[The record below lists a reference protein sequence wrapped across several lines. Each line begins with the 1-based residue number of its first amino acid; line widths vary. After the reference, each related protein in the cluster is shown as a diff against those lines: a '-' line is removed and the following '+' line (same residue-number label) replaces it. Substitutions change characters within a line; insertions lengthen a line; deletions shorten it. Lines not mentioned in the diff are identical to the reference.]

1 MSSSVVAF
9 SFFTQWLN
17 AKTKLCVIAIFDDV
31 AVSGFG
37 WIKSLDEDLF
47 LANPEASFS
56 LRVPLKGCPFESSD
70 PEHSSGLPVLD
81 ELIRGTGFKF
91 GWEIVLPSNA
101 RILLAELGKDT
112 P

>member
-1 MSSSVVAF
+1 MSSSGVAF
-9 SFFTQWLN
+9 SFFNEWMN
-17 AKTKLCVIAIFDDV
+17 AETKLCVIAVFGDV

-47 LANPEASFS
+47 LASPDSSFS
-56 LRVPLKGCPFESSD
+56 LRVPLQGCTFEASD
-70 PEHSSGLPVLD
+70 PEHSSGLPALD
-81 ELIRGTGFKF
+81 ELSRRVGFKF